1 MYILHN
7 RVCSTCTANPQLHC
21 FLIKTVCLRI
31 GSIFQGLIFF
41 LFVFV
46 NDINAWILR
55 EPGYCGIW
63 PSIRGSASFS
73 CVICFLS
80 LVFIQTSFL
89 MKYFL
94 ECRQFIMIVTQ
105 MSHRLVNLLGLDII
119 IDFFSQDE
127 VLYCTVYLQEDAFI
141 MFILLHAFA
150 CIYTWHMYIDKR
162 YEVIEP
168 TVHQVPLL
176 WSIFFFERDFFGILK
191 ILEYYRNLFKEI

>member
-1 MYILHN
+1 
-7 RVCSTCTANPQLHC
+7 
-21 FLIKTVCLRI
+21 
-31 GSIFQGLIFF
+31 
-41 LFVFV
+41 
-46 NDINAWILR
+46 
-55 EPGYCGIW
+55 
-63 PSIRGSASFS
+63 
-73 CVICFLS
+73 
-80 LVFIQTSFL
+80 
-89 MKYFL
+89 
-94 ECRQFIMIVTQ
+94 

-191 ILEYYRNLFKEI
+191 ILEYYRNFLKRSNSHMKYAI